1 MCSPISFSPSRGPV
15 TRSSPSPHLAARAN
29 IVRALEW
36 ARGHGLRTIALTG
49 FDGGEARRVAEVAIH
64 VHGTNYGVIEDLH
77 QAVMH
82 ALAQYIRQSR
92 MTSAAI
98 SSNVF

>member
-1 MCSPISFSPSRGPV
+1 
-15 TRSSPSPHLAARAN
+15 
-29 IVRALEW
+29 
-36 ARGHGLRTIALTG
+36 
-49 FDGGEARRVAEVAIH
+49 VAIH